1 MLAVMDS
8 QVTSGGRRGRGK
20 RAGITLAQIVTSARS
35 MGARAV
41 TMQAVADDLG
51 VDRKAINHHVRDLAS
66 LLRLAALDAF
76 AEGSDGYSISA
87 DATWQ
92 DAVRAYAHALVEG
105 MIAAADFSE
114 HLRPDAAL
122 ITKFV
127 APTEVLVGRLYD
139 AGFTDEETVR
149 TLAMLSNL
157 CIAHGRDVVYVT
169 GGGAPPRPAMLREG
183 LAAVPPETYP
193 NLARLA
199 AAGIDTYDRT
209 QLDLSI
215 ETLIAGTQAL
225 RPAING

>member
-1 MLAVMDS
+1 MRR
-8 QVTSGGRRGRGK
+8 QVSACAGWIFPLRYRF
-20 RAGITLAQIVTSARS
+20 RAGIARYGPVRTADLQASAGQFPLITLVLQQQQSIP
-35 MGARAV
+35 G
-41 TMQAVADDLG
+41 
-51 VDRKAINHHVRDLAS
+51 I
-66 LLRLAALDAF
+66 
-76 AEGSDGYSISA
+76 EGDVLHGDGPEG
-87 DATWQ
+87 
-92 DAVRAYAHALVEG
+92 RRERHLVEG

-127 APTEVLVGRLYD
+127 GPTEGLVGRLYD

-183 LAAVPPETYP
+183 LAAAPPETHP

-199 AAGIDTYDRT
+199 AAAIDTYDRA